1 MKRIIIAL
9 AALVLCTSAFAAD
22 ADQSKFKQHLK
33 FYGFI
38 RTYFAFDTRE
48 SNAGTEDLYYYMPNP
63 EKLNAAGIDVNECA
77 SFRFAAITSRF
88 GLDIL
93 GYEFGGYKIG
103 GKIECDFYALTT
115 NTSSKVTGAALMRL
129 RQAYATVSKGNRIWK
144 VGQAWHPMAADMPD
158 MLSLDTGVPFAPFS
172 RTPQVNFEWN
182 FAKTWSLTAAAIGQM
197 QYMSTGPDGAVADY
211 ARNGIAPEIYFGLN
225 HKNDGKILRFG
236 LDFISLKPRRFT
248 AAGQRASDRI
258 NNLNLFLYGQTKL
271 GYWDWKTKV
280 VYANDCSHLNM
291 IGGYGVSGICTD
303 GSYTYSADRNLS
315 AWTTFSRKK
324 KDCNWVPQ
332 LFLGFTKMFGT
343 RDEIISIPDVKTF
356 YEKLNASTVNC
367 AWCIQPE
374 ILYNLGK
381 MQFGAQLMY
390 TGVNYGRSTDA
401 FKRAQD
407 CYTVA
412 NYRIQMMV
420 KYTF

>member
-1 MKRIIIAL
+1 MKRTIIAL
-9 AALVLCTSAFAAD
+9 AALVLCTGAFASD
-22 ADQSKFKQHLK
+22 NEQSKPRHFKP
-33 FYGFI
+33 YGFI

-63 EKLNAAGIDVNECA
+63 EKLNAAGVDVNDFA
-77 SFRFAAITSRF
+77 SFRFAAITSRL
-88 GLDIL
+88 GLDVV

-103 GKIECDFYALTT
+103 AKVECDFYALTT

-129 RQAYATVSKGNRIWK
+129 RQAYATVAKDNRSWK
-144 VGQAWHPMAADMPD
+144 IGQAWHPMAADMPD

-172 RTPQVNFEWN
+172 RTPQVTFDWN
-182 FAKTWSLTAAAIGQM
+182 FAGPWSLTASAIGQM

-211 ARNGIAPEIYFGLN
+211 LRNGIAPELYLGLN
-225 HKNDGKILRFG
+225 LKENGNIIRFG
-236 LDFISLKPRRFT
+236 ADFISLKPRRLT
-248 AAGQRASDRI
+248 AAGKKASDRMT
-258 NNLNLFLYGQTKL
+258 NWNLFFYGQTKL
-271 GYWDWKTKV
+271 GFWDWKTKV
-280 VYANDCSHLNM
+280 VYANDCSHVNM
-291 IGGYGVSGICTD
+291 IGGYGVSGVLND

-324 KDCNWVPQ
+324 KDCPWVPQ

-343 RDEIISIPDVKTF
+343 AEEIITIPDVKTF
-356 YEKLNASTVNC
+356 YEKLNASIVNC
-367 AWCIQPE
+367 AWCVQPE

-390 TGVNYGRSTDA
+390 TGVNYGRSTDSY
-401 FKRAQD
+401 KRAQD
-407 CYTVA
+407 CYTVN
-412 NYRIQMMV
+412 NYRIQLMV